1 MKNYTLGLLTKKFI
15 QNKVSRNLAILWH
28 DCFYEHAFPESYDM
42 DYFIGKL
49 NSLMESTHSSGDKV
63 DIQEL
68 YYQNDI
74 ESQYNV
80 EKCIQNNKEEDTLL
94 AIKNLEQLSDRQD
107 TEEVRALYDAG
118 SYIANQPYKMFLVQ
132 SSLRHNRATVDD
144 ETMLRSFD
152 NMFCIW
158 PIDFQNQKIQVEKT
172 PTRNVIHH
180 WNQKQEQEA
189 RIRRKNCFRKW
200 GFCNI
205 DPR

>member
-1 MKNYTLGLLTKKFI
+1 
-15 QNKVSRNLAILWH
+15 
-28 DCFYEHAFPESYDM
+28 M

-132 SSLRHNRATVDD
+132 SNLRHNRATVDD

-152 NMFCIW
+152 NMFC
-158 PIDFQNQKIQVEKT
+158 V
-172 PTRNVIHH
+172 
-180 WNQKQEQEA
+180 
-189 RIRRKNCFRKW
+189 
-200 GFCNI
+200 
-205 DPR
+205 